1 MKIADIRVRV
11 FRYTSKQVRD
21 SDGHTHPGDPHEA
34 RQALLTIGGGPG
46 NLTLCAV
53 QKNGRW
59 YERGL
64 LHPFLDYDEVPEYLN
79 SRADPMDQQ
88 GFVHLSQR
96 PGLGEDINFDYID
109 ANLV

>member
-1 MKIADIRVRV
+1 MDCEIHGSGA
-11 FRYTSKQVRD
+11 
-21 SDGHTHPGDPHEA
+21 
-34 RQALLTIGGGPG
+34 G

-79 SRADPMDQQ
+79 ARPDPMDDE
-88 GFVHLSQR
+88 GYVHLSQQ
-96 PGLGEDINFDYID
+96 PGLGDDINFDYING
-109 ANLV
+109 NLVG